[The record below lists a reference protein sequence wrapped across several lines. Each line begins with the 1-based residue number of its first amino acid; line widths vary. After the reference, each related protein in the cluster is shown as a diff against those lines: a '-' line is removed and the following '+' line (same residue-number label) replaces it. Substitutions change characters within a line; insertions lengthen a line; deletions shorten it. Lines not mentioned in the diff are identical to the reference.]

1 LSYATYPDFLEV
13 REAHGASP
21 GAGSTENPK
30 TLCLGLREDA
40 RVCDDITVSDL
51 FELRHYLEATLKL
64 PYYVHTQN
72 KCKHLAPIG
81 RNLEQ

>member
-1 LSYATYPDFLEV
+1 MV
-13 REAHGASP
+13 
-21 GAGSTENPK
+21 
-30 TLCLGLREDA
+30 GLREDA

-51 FELRHYLEATLKL
+51 FELRYNLEATLKL

-72 KCKHLAPIG
+72 ECEHLAPIG